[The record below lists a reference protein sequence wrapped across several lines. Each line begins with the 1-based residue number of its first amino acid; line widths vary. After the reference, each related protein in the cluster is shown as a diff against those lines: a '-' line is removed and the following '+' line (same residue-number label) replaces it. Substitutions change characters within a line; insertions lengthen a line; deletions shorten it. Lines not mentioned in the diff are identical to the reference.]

1 MEFGKKE
8 SKTATLIISNLY
20 LQLFRKR
27 DKIDISSKG
36 KNSIYFQYI
45 KRKSIFQKIIKIADD
60 RSNFSFIV

>member
-27 DKIDISSKG
+27 DKIISVVKG
-36 KNSIYFQYI
+36 KTAYI
-45 KRKSIFQKIIKIADD
+45 F
-60 RSNFSFIV
+60 NT